1 MMLRGSSLAAGTEV
15 NLDAIVAGRE
25 VDSQVPGGD
34 ALIRFTEATLTDPSE
49 LNAARESVLSS
60 LGPAQL
66 VDAAGV
72 IGNFQRM
79 VRIADST
86 GIPVDGRMAEMS
98 EEVRDQ
104 LGLNELPSARLTES
118 SGGTSG

>member
-1 MMLRGSSLAAGTEV
+1 MMLRGSSLISGVDA
-15 NLDAIVAGRE
+15 NLDSIVAGAE
-25 VDSQVPGGD
+25 VDSQIAGGNV
-34 ALIRFTEATLTDPSE
+34 LLRFTDAALTNLDD
-49 LNAARESVLSS
+49 LQAARDAVLDE
-60 LGPAQL
+60 LGPAKL

-98 EEVRDQ
+98 ADVRDQ
-104 LGLNELPSARLTES
+104 LHLNELPSARLT
-118 SGGTSG
+118 TP